1 MILIDYSNHD
11 LDEGEESAGFWEALE
26 FRDEGEDDE
35 RLDDDDFPL
44 SSALECLQLYRVFP
58 KMAPEL
64 ESHIVATGKIKK
76 ELLVTDGIY
85 ILDAGTELSL
95 WIGKKSWNELRDAAT
110 TFLRVCLNKGYAF
123 NLPNSF
129 NLGGCCKQNTT
140 KLDISKQVCRGSR
153 ARVF

>member
-1 MILIDYSNHD
+1 MFFIDFCNHG
-11 LDEGEESAGFWEALE
+11 LDEGEESSGFWEALE

-110 TFLRVCLNKGYAF
+110 TFLRVWLSAQNMPD
-123 NLPNSF
+123 LTNSS
-129 NLGGCCKQNTT
+129 T
-140 KLDISKQVCRGSR
+140 I
-153 ARVF
+153 